1 MPFVFHD
8 ECGAGFYEVS
18 GWEGARGVFTT
29 RKGGVSPHPFDSL
42 NMGAGSGDSP
52 GNVKKNRELL
62 TAALGLP
69 GAEIKMVRQVHG
81 DDIYVLREPGSG
93 IPGEAGQ
100 KPATGHDAVITDLK
114 RAPIGVLT
122 ADCVPILLYDPK
134 KSVVAAV
141 HAGWAGTVKGIAG
154 KAVAEMGRHFG
165 SKPENLLASIGPSI
179 GPCCYEI
186 DSKVFDPLKES
197 MPSAEEFVTNSRPGH
212 WRLDLWKA
220 NMKTLEIAG
229 VRPGR
234 INVFGACTACNPEK
248 FYSHRGSGGRAGRMM
263 ALTVLL

>member
-1 MPFVFHD
+1 MPFVFND
-8 ECGAGFYEVS
+8 EYGAGFYEVS

-29 RKGGVSPHPFDSL
+29 RRGGVSPHPFDSL

-69 GAEIKMVRQVHG
+69 GAEIKLVRQVHG

-100 KPATGHDAVITDLK
+100 KRAKGHDALMTDLK
-114 RAPIGVLT
+114 RVPIGVLT

-141 HAGWAGTVKGIAG
+141 HAGWAGTAKG
-154 KAVAEMGRHFG
+154 
-165 SKPENLLASIGPSI
+165 
-179 GPCCYEI
+179 
-186 DSKVFDPLKES
+186 
-197 MPSAEEFVTNSRPGH
+197 
-212 WRLDLWKA
+212 
-220 NMKTLEIAG
+220 
-229 VRPGR
+229 
-234 INVFGACTACNPEK
+234 
-248 FYSHRGSGGRAGRMM
+248 
-263 ALTVLL
+263 